1 MEPYKNGMDLL
12 QGGILTGEKIKINKT
27 KSEAYSPVQN
37 EDLNFPANGN
47 TNSTSKEEKGLL
59 KRRHST
65 NLFPPRHSG
74 K

>member
-1 MEPYKNGMDLL
+1 MDLL

-47 TNSTSKEEKGLL
+47 TNSSSKEEKSGGLL

-74 K
+74 GK

>member
-1 MEPYKNGMDLL
+1 MDLL

-37 EDLNFPANGN
+37 EETNLNFPANGN
-47 TNSTSKEEKGLL
+47 TTTSTKEEKGVGGGLL

-65 NLFPPRHSG
+65 NLFPPRYSG